1 MKGTTSIM
9 KKIHVEDIY
18 KPISDWVIPADKVA
32 HVQIGNPLEHALLV
46 LIKTGYSAIPVL
58 DSSYRLKGL
67 ISKTLIL
74 DFALGLERI
83 EFEKLEDHSVE
94 EVMRTDVPC
103 LKEEEDILKALK
115 LTIDH
120 TFLCIVDEDQY
131 FQGILPRSA
140 ILKFLNHYLR
150 ELGRESVG
158 QK

>member
-1 MKGTTSIM
+1 M
-9 KKIHVEDIY
+9 KKIHAEDIY
-18 KPISDWVIPADKVA
+18 KPIREWVIPADQVA

-58 DSSYRLKGL
+58 DSSYHLKGQ

-83 EFEKLEDHSVE
+83 EFEKLEEHVVE
-94 EVMRTDVPC
+94 EVMRTDIPHV
-103 LKEEEDILKALK
+103 KEDEQLLDALK
-115 LTIDH
+115 LLIDH
-120 TFLCIVDEDQY
+120 NFLSVVDNNGY
-131 FQGILPRSA
+131 FTGILPRSA

-150 ELGRESVG
+150 EKNRETVG